1 MNKMMTMAMAACCAG
16 LMAGCSSMCA
26 SDAACSA
33 CGKKGVRLTS
43 GRCTNA
49 GECVGA
55 VCMAKVS
62 GTTADATKGEGVVN
76 TAALVAMLR
85 AKTPMTLLDARS
97 GRFDDGNRIPGALAL
112 APDASAAQV
121 AAMLPDKQK
130 LVVTYCSNLKCPASH
145 MLGER
150 LRQLGYANVL
160 EYREGI
166 DGWTAGGNQVE
177 KAAR

>member
-1 MNKMMTMAMAACCAG
+1 MNKLMTMAMVTCFAG
-16 LMAGCSSMCA
+16 LMTGCSSMCA

-33 CGKKGVRLTS
+33 CGKKGMGMTS
-43 GRCTNA
+43 GRCSNA
-49 GECVGA
+49 GGCAAG

-62 GTTADATKGEGVVN
+62 GASADTMKEGVVN

-85 AKTPMTLLDARS
+85 TKTPMTLLDART
-97 GRFDDGNRIPGALAL
+97 GKFDDGNRIPGALAL
-112 APDASAAQV
+112 APDASEAQV
-121 AAMLPDKQK
+121 TAILPDKQK
-130 LVVTYCSNLKCPASH
+130 LVVTYCANLKCPASH

-166 DGWTAGGNQVE
+166 DGWAAGGNTIE

>member
-1 MNKMMTMAMAACCAG
+1 MSKLMTMAMVACCAG

-33 CGKKGVRLTS
+33 CGKKGVDLTS
-43 GRCTNA
+43 GRCSKASGCAA
-49 GECVGA
+49 G

-62 GTTADATKGEGVVN
+62 GAAADVMKEEGVVN

-85 AKTPMTLLDARS
+85 TKTPMTLLDART
-97 GRFDDGNRIPGALAL
+97 GKFDDGNRIPGALAL
-112 APDASAAQV
+112 APDAAEAQV
-121 AAMLPDKQK
+121 TALLPDKQK
-130 LVVTYCSNLKCPASH
+130 LVVTYCANLKCPASH

-166 DGWTAGGNQVE
+166 DGWLAGGNMIE